1 MEIDQERLNQRKSTL
16 EELLSMD
23 GLEEEKKRE
32 YADELARVNADIVQN
47 SEQSKQAEKDHAA
60 EIINTYADLA
70 GSLGSLMGEIAS
82 IWQDN
87 IKQRYENGEITKE
100 QAEEEFENSKKMQIA
115 TAIVNGLAGV
125 ATAVSTAMQL
135 GPIAGPIVGAINSA
149 LVMTT
154 TMAQISKIKQTKFD
168 SGSTSV
174 NNSTSTPTN
183 AATAYVPTYSTNVTG
198 QSETTD
204 LANAVKE
211 GQSDMRVYVVESDI
225 AQSAKRVE
233 VREEESTF

>member
-1 MEIDQERLNQRKSTL
+1 MLEI
-16 EELLSMD
+16 D
-23 GLEEEKKRE
+23 GLEEEKKQE

-47 SEQSKQAEKDHAA
+47 SKDSKQAEKDHAA
-60 EIINTYADLA
+60 EIIDTYSNLA
-70 GSLGSLMGEIAS
+70 SSLGSLMGDIAS

-149 LVMTT
+149 LVMAT
-154 TMAQISKIKQTKFD
+154 TMAQVSKIQQTKFD

-174 NNSTSTPTN
+174 NNSSTSTPTN
-183 AATAYVPTYSTNVTG
+183 AATAYTPTYSTNVTG
-198 QSETTD
+198 QSETVD